1 MNLHMP
7 QDDMSEIELREIAA
21 IPYNIISPGISKP
34 IIGILQDSM
43 VGCTS
48 FTQQHIQFDIKH
60 AMNLLVT
67 QKHLDL
73 DIFQKNTSLTNFE
86 ILTQIMPPIT
96 LKYKT
101 TAYGVYDYDKQLAE
115 NNGILEIIQGK
126 YIRGQLVKKCLN
138 DKSKGILHRIYNDCG
153 ASACVDFID
162 NLQFIIN
169 EYMKTAGY
177 SVGISDLIWNAN
189 TQQQI
194 EDTLNETKL
203 KVISIINETHLGI
216 FKNESTKTN
225 IEFMEQEIF
234 NAFNK
239 ASSTT
244 EKITQ
249 KTLGI
254 ENRFVFMGEGL
265 SGSKGSKINLS
276 QMIASC
282 GQQSVFNG
290 RIPYGYDNRCLPH
303 FKKFDDTAA
312 ARGFVE
318 NSYISGLNPSEL
330 FFHAVT
336 GRIGLIDTAVKSVTW
351 DTQVVLI
358 ENGRAIHTN
367 IGLWIDNKL
376 DDIATKDNIQKYK
389 ERNLEL
395 LHVPNRTVYI
405 PTTDEHGT
413 VTWGECTAVTR
424 HDPGTRLYRVRTLGG
439 REVTVTESKSLLVW
453 NNTEQCLREIE
464 TPKIVVGDMLPV
476 TRHLPAPPIIQDFV
490 SLENYFP
497 DITATY
503 EPFQAQFN
511 LSKEN
516 GMFIGLF
523 LAEGNVFNSQ
533 ISICNNHESIRNFVK
548 QWFDR
553 HNIHWNEHTHSNSA
567 NGTSTSVSGN
577 CAVLA
582 QFLNHWVGSGAKNK
596 YVPSEAFVSPEDFI
610 IGLLNGYFS
619 GDGHVSSNS
628 VEASS
633 ASKRLI
639 EGINMLCS
647 RLEIFGKVSV
657 SQLKRNNFNTVNIQP
672 AHRLSIRAQW
682 LHAFAERIELLHPE
696 KAAKLHNATQ
706 RNRNIHRNF
715 PTHHD
720 VVLDKIVA
728 IDVLGVEDNPKMY
741 DLTIPSTLNF
751 GLANGLQVR
760 DTSETGYIQRR
771 LIKAMEDIMIEFDM
785 TVRNHKKKIV
795 QFNYGGDSIDT
806 TKIESHRIDFMS
818 KTIEE
823 IYSHFY
829 FAESKEEKHIL
840 KQIFTGEAFTQF
852 QKKSHKESFKNNIQP
867 IIQNLLDQRHDIAK
881 NVMRNEFNE
890 DETVGTPVHF
900 EHAINFIVTQAGI
913 TVNTVVDITPLEILN
928 KTSEYYKKITSLR
941 YVIHNDLFEVL
952 YFYYLSPKHLILK
965 HHINRTT
972 LLVLLEYIFLMYK
985 KALVQPGE
993 MVGIVSAQSV
1003 GEPTTQATLNTFHN
1017 AGVASRTNVTTGL
1030 TRIQE
1035 VLKLSESPSKPVMI
1049 VFLNPC
1055 DQDNMDTANKLIKDM
1070 EYVVLQDVVSN
1081 IGVYFDPDE
1090 SNTVITEDNILI
1102 KQYRKFEELIGDCM
1116 GTSNPTLSQNS
1127 KSNKWVVRLK
1137 LNIRKMLDKNIT
1149 MDDIYYVIKNGYNDI
1164 VSCVY
1169 SDYNDENL
1177 IFRMNINMV
1186 SLRSKKKTKNM
1197 PLNSSDDIYLLKQ
1210 FQDTLLTTT
1219 VLKGI
1224 KNIKK
1229 VIPRKITNSIT
1240 YADGK
1245 FQRKEIWVL
1254 DTVGSNLRQVLA
1266 MKNID
1271 STRTIGNDFHEIN
1284 RILGIEAARQVILD
1298 ELSLAFSSSGGAPP
1312 YHHMALLVDRMTY
1325 NSKFTQIYRHGINN
1339 DNIGPLAKASF
1350 EETPQ
1355 MFINAAVYG
1364 ELDEMRG
1371 VSGNIMCG
1379 QEPYMGTNL
1388 SQIFLDTTQMQNV
1401 SNTAVAKCIE
1411 IEDSILQE
1419 FHNLDSLEF
1428 DKNKHSYCNQQ
1439 NMEIQKSFQTQNQ
1452 HTIIDDEDFHI
1463 DI

>member
-21 IPYNIISPGISKP
+21 IPYNVISPGISKP

-73 DIFQKNTSLTNFE
+73 DIFKHNSSLTNFE

-138 DKSKGILHRIYNDCG
+138 DKSKGILHRIYKDCG

-225 IEFMEQEIF
+225 NACMEQEIL

-290 RIPYGYDNRCLPH
+290 RIPYGFDNRCLPH

-358 ENGRAIHTN
+358 ENGRAIHTK

-376 DDIATKDNIQKYK
+376 DDIAMKDNVQQYK

-395 LHVPNRTVYI
+395 LNLPTGSVYI

-413 VTWGECTAVTR
+413 VTWGACTAVTR

-464 TPKIVVGDMLPV
+464 TPKIVAGDMLPV
-476 TRHLPAPPIIQDFV
+476 TRHLPAPPIVQDFV
-490 SLENYFP
+490 SLENYLS
-497 DITATY
+497 DI
-503 EPFQAQFN
+503 PQDIFN

-516 GMFIGLF
+516 GVFIGLF
-523 LAEGNVFNSQ
+523 LAEGNVSNSQ
-533 ISICNNHESIRNFVK
+533 ISIHNNHESIRNFVK

-553 HNIHWNEHTHSNSA
+553 HNINWND
-567 NGTSTSVSGN
+567 TSTSVSGN

-596 YVPSEAFVSPEDFI
+596 YVPSEAFISPDDFI
-610 IGLLNGYFS
+610 IGLLNGYFC

-657 SQLKRNNFNTVNIQP
+657 SHPPNIESTYQ
-672 AHRLSIRAQW
+672 LSIEAQW
-682 LHAFAERIELLHPE
+682 LHTFAERIELLHPE
-696 KAAKLHNATQ
+696 KAEKLHNATK
-706 RNRNIHRNF
+706 RDRTNHRNF

-818 KTIEE
+818 KTIEQ
-823 IYSHFY
+823 IYAHFH
-829 FAESKEEKHIL
+829 FAESKEEKNIF
-840 KQIFTGEAFTQF
+840 KQIFSGPAFTQF
-852 QKKSHKESFKNNIQP
+852 QKKSQKESYKNTIQP
-867 IIQNLLDQRHDIAK
+867 IIQNLLDRRHDIAK

-890 DETVGTPVHF
+890 DETVGSPVHF

-928 KTSEYYKKITSLR
+928 KIQEYYMKITSLR

-965 HHINRTT
+965 HHINRNT
-972 LLVLLEYIFLMYK
+972 LLVLLEYIYLMYK

-1049 VFLNPC
+1049 VYLNPC

-1070 EYVVLQDVVSN
+1070 EYVVLQDVISN
-1081 IGVYFDPDE
+1081 IGIYFDPDE
-1090 SNTVITEDNILI
+1090 SNTVIKEDNLLI

-1116 GTSNPTLSQNS
+1116 GTVNPKLAQNP

-1137 LNIRKMLDKNIT
+1137 LNIRKLLDKNIT
-1149 MDDIYYVIKNGYNDI
+1149 MDDIYYVIKNGYNDM
-1164 VSCVY
+1164 VSCIY

-1186 SLRSKKKTKNM
+1186 ALRSKKKTKNM

-1224 KNIKK
+1224 KHIKK

-1245 FQRKEIWVL
+1245 FQRREIWVL
-1254 DTVGSNLRQVLA
+1254 DTVGSNLKEVLA

-1298 ELSLAFSSSGGAPP
+1298 ELALAFSSSGGAPP

-1388 SQIFLDTTQMQNV
+1388 SQIFLDSTLMQNV
-1401 SNTAVAKCIE
+1401 SNTAVAKDIE

-1419 FHNLDSLEF
+1419 FHNLDSLQF

-1439 NMEIQKSFQTQNQ
+1439 NMEIKTSFQTQNT
-1452 HTIIDDEDFHI
+1452 HTIIDDDDFDI